1 MEEESRYGD
10 SGGLVCARML
20 FSILKLNMAEPA
32 EMSQHIMHLPF
43 ANFGIDRKEEA
54 AWCYRAL
61 HIRWSSPDALLFAV
75 VGEDLNQSRT
85 PGK

>member
-61 HIRWSSPDALLFAV
+61 HIHGLVPMPCYSL
-75 VGEDLNQSRT
+75 
-85 PGK
+85 